1 MISAVDIGGTKTA
14 VGEVSGGGK
23 VVARLEVETE
33 PEKGFAYAMEQIR
46 NMLCANVRSTETRIS
61 KQLPARA
68 GRENRVDNGYLWR
81 RQRAVVS
88 IPFQSCTGPS
98 RILCSGIMGG
108 AIVPAIIGRLGD
120 HFGLRAGMTVLYL
133 TFGCV
138 LSVGF
143 WAQPLVNNVTLRT
156 AKQSAIRSAASELL
170 RRGQ

>member
-1 MISAVDIGGTKTA
+1 
-14 VGEVSGGGK
+14 
-23 VVARLEVETE
+23 
-33 PEKGFAYAMEQIR
+33 
-46 NMLCANVRSTETRIS
+46 
-61 KQLPARA
+61 
-68 GRENRVDNGYLWR
+68 
-81 RQRAVVS
+81 
-88 IPFQSCTGPS
+88 
-98 RILCSGIMGG
+98 MGG